1 VAEYKV
7 VLHREAE
14 RELAELYDYIADQ
27 AGAAIA
33 WNFISGIRDFC
44 IELTTFPERGSRPQG
59 PARCRLQ
66 TPCQHRLYG
75 RRRSGRDSRSFLW
88 RQTDKITQSQIPQI
102 GWIALKSRSADA
114 MP

>member
-44 IELTTFPERGSRPQG
+44 IELTTFPERGTRQDDIRKGLRVFGYKRRVSIAFAVAG
-59 PARCRLQ
+59 GTVVILGIF
-66 TPCQHRLYG
+66 YG
-75 RRRSGRDSRSFLW
+75 GRQIRSRSL
-88 RQTDKITQSQIPQI
+88 R
-102 GWIALKSRSADA
+102 SRK
-114 MP
+114 